1 MTVAKV
7 VPVQAIRRASK
18 PREAWVEGTVDKKAE
33 HASLCYGE
41 AQRAVALVA
50 PHRAKGFIVQFLL
63 KARSGDAR
71 ANKILDE
78 VRRELTFYLLDVVG
92 PNSWPFVQYH
102 CDTPANR
109 LSIVHWRWYPK
120 ASDR

>member
-1 MTVAKV
+1 MD
-7 VPVQAIRRASK
+7 R
-18 PREAWVEGTVDKKAE
+18 KAE
-33 HASLCYGE
+33 HVSVSYGE

-50 PHRAKGFIVQFLL
+50 PQGGSFTVQFLL
-63 KARSGDAR
+63 RARPNDVR
-71 ANKILDE
+71 ANKILNE

-109 LSIVHWRWYPK
+109 RSIVHWQWYPK
-120 ASDR
+120 SADR